1 MLALHRFSEDV
12 RKVSSETGNFLL
24 KPRASVSHQLFI
36 APVPQF
42 VAMRESTWN
51 AVACGFDNMLI
62 DGFGLQ
68 WRQFAVPVNNF
79 AIAADCSHDFI
90 LVPVHQHQIKDRE
103 LRQIQRRLT
112 SQPTVTYVTT
122 AGPASCSM
130 ATATRGVVG
139 VTWTFA
145 GFQFRPYNVQCKTVR
160 LNAAVMVLE

>member
-1 MLALHRFSEDV
+1 M

-122 AGPASCSM
+122 RACKLFYGNGNQGRCRRDVDFRGFSLPTLQCSM
-130 ATATRGVVG
+130 QNSQVERCSDGFGMRGQDVDCER
-139 VTWTFA
+139 F
-145 GFQFRPYNVQCKTVR
+145 
-160 LNAAVMVLE
+160 